1 MTARPNR
8 ATHADAPIPLT
19 CDADERTSAALSVF
33 VAYRADPIMEPR
45 PTPEQVRLVAQYCE
59 EYIWSPT
66 FCFPAEELAE
76 LRRRV
81 AYICT
86 LRDLADW
93 LWDCRRIG
101 IEPL

>member
-1 MTARPNR
+1 MANTRPNR
-8 ATHADAPIPLT
+8 ATHADPFAGLCQRNTDTAI
-19 CDADERTSAALSVF
+19 AAF
-33 VAYRADPIMEPR
+33 TAYRADPIMEPR
-45 PTPEQVRLVAQYCE
+45 PTLQQIRLVAQYCE
-59 EYIWSPT
+59 EYIWSPSYCYPT
-66 FCFPAEELAE
+66 EELAD

-81 AYICT
+81 AYIAT

>member
-1 MTARPNR
+1 MRPNR
-8 ATHADAPIPLT
+8 VTHAAPFQGLCQRNT
-19 CDADERTSAALSVF
+19 EAALSVF

-45 PTPEQVRLVAQYCE
+45 PSLAQVRLVAQYCE
-59 EYIWSPT
+59 EYIWSPLYT
-66 FCFPAEELAE
+66 HPVDELAD

-81 AYICT
+81 AYIRT

-93 LWDCRRIG
+93 LWDCRRVG